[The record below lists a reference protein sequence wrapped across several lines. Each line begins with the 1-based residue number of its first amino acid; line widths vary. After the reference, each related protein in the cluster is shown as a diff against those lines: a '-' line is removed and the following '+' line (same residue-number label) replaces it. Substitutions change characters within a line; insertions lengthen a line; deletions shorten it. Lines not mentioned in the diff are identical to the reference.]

1 MKSPP
6 EQIVDDEAREL
17 TEQFI
22 ERYRRGAPN
31 EQPAEQPAKSAA
43 A

>member
-1 MKSPP
+1 MKPPP

-22 ERYRRGAPN
+22 ERYRRGVPV
-31 EQPAEQPAKSAA
+31 EQPAKTS
-43 A
+43 

>member
-6 EQIVDDEAREL
+6 QQIVDDEAREL

-22 ERYRRGAPN
+22 ERYRRGAPV
-31 EQPAEQPAKSAA
+31 EQPAKASAA
-43 A
+43 Q

>member
-22 ERYRRGAPN
+22 EKYRRGAPV
-31 EQPAEQPAKSAA
+31 EQPAKTTAA
-43 A
+43 